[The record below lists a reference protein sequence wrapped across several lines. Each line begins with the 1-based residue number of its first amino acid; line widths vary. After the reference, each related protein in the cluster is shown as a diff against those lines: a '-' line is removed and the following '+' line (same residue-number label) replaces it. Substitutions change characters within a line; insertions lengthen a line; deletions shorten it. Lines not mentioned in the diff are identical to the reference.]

1 MLSYQIPS
9 RPKQKEKKWRI
20 SVSTLLSLIIMQF
33 KAAFVTAAIASLA
46 AASPAPRDTCSTG
59 PVQCCNQYSTTSDP
73 TIASLAGLLG
83 IALPAINVA
92 VGLLCSPLLRRWR
105 WRWRMLYAARTTL
118 LVVSSPSA
126 VSLFSFKLRS
136 RP

>member
-92 VGLLCSPLLRRWR
+92 VGLLCSPLSVVGVGGGACSTQAVCCQNN
-105 WRWRMLYAARTTL
+105 AAGGL
-118 LVVSSPSA
+118 LSIGCLPIQ
-126 VSLFSFKLRS
+126 L
-136 RP
+136 

>member
-1 MLSYQIPS
+1 
-9 RPKQKEKKWRI
+9 
-20 SVSTLLSLIIMQF
+20 MQF

-73 TIASLAGLLG
+73 TIASLAGMLG
-83 IALPAINVA
+83 IALPAINAV
-92 VGLLCSPLLRRWR
+92 VGLACSPSPSLALEVAHAPLK
-105 WRWRMLYAARTTL
+105 LYAARTTL

-126 VSLFSFKLRS
+126 VSLFSSKLRS